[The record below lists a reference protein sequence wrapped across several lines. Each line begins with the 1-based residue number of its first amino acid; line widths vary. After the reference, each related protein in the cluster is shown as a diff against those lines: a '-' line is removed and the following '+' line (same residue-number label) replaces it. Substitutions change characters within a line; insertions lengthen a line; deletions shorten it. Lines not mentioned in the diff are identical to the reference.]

1 MLSIPRSFGLLV
13 LSRVVVPR
21 PPDWQDKPPPPAC
34 APRVCSAEAR
44 GGWECGV
51 VMAVDNTYWNTVN
64 AFGRYARDYIP
75 MYEAD
80 LDRMGIRH
88 LPVGSG
94 CPLFKRPFGSDDEPA
109 FLTRLKCVSD
119 PEPDTNDGY
128 CNWEQAHYDSTLS
141 VSDEAVARGCADAEI
156 DYIYTVDMDSV
167 EANWGYCDGT
177 SDEICVPCAPSDAE
191 PAPSCDAVADP
202 CEELFG
208 ATFAVG
214 DAICW
219 DNSECKR
226 ARGNEDWCG
235 RVADGKRCVWTSEAT
250 AAPTPGSAVAAPT
263 SAPARAPAPAP
274 TSTLATGATTAASE
288 PTTTAAAADGDDGD
302 ALTASASLYVLGAC
316 ILLVGVAIGV
326 GLSRRLK
333 SRRRHIDAHCVELA
347 DVATRVDPPMAEI
360 VSVNPFGEKEELIMQ
375 AHC

>member
-1 MLSIPRSFGLLV
+1 
-13 LSRVVVPR
+13 
-21 PPDWQDKPPPPAC
+21 
-34 APRVCSAEAR
+34 
-44 GGWECGV
+44 
-51 VMAVDNTYWNTVN
+51 
-64 AFGRYARDYIP
+64 
-75 MYEAD
+75 
-80 LDRMGIRH
+80 MGIRH

-156 DYIYTVDMDSV
+156 DYVYTVDMDAV

-191 PAPSCDAVADP
+191 PAPPCDAVADP

-263 SAPARAPAPAP
+263 SAPARAP
-274 TSTLATGATTAASE
+274 TR
-288 PTTTAAAADGDDGD
+288 ADVDARDRRDDGGIRAD
-302 ALTASASLYVLGAC
+302 DDGGRRRRRRRRRAHG
-316 ILLVGVAIGV
+316 VGVAV
-326 GLSRRLK
+326 RPRRLHPPR
-333 SRRRHIDAHCVELA
+333 RRRHRRRPLPARQIAPPAHRRPLRRARGRRGDPAHGGDRQRQPLRREGGAHHAGALLA
-347 DVATRVDPPMAEI
+347 HANTPVPR
-360 VSVNPFGEKEELIMQ
+360 L
-375 AHC
+375 AH

>member
-1 MLSIPRSFGLLV
+1 MPSIPRSFGLLV

-21 PPDWQDKPPPPAC
+21 PPDWQDKPRR
-34 APRVCSAEAR
+34 PRALARARRAR

-94 CPLFKRPFGSDDEPA
+94 CP
-109 FLTRLKCVSD
+109 
-119 PEPDTNDGY
+119 
-128 CNWEQAHYDSTLS
+128 AHYDSTLS
-141 VSDEAVARGCADAEI
+141 VSDEASRAAAPAEI
-156 DYIYTVDMDSV
+156 DHLHVDMDSS

-202 CEELFG
+202 CEG
-208 ATFAVG
+208 WG
-214 DAICW
+214 DLRRRRRDLLGQLVQAL
-219 DNSECKR
+219 R
-226 ARGNEDWCG
+226 DW
-235 RVADGKRCVWTSEAT
+235 
-250 AAPTPGSAVAAPT
+250 APSRRRRQR
-263 SAPARAPAPAP
+263 PARAGARRVGA
-274 TSTLATGATTAASE
+274 ATGATTAASE

-347 DVATRVDPPMAEI
+347 DVATRVDPPRAEI

>member
-1 MLSIPRSFGLLV
+1 MPSIPRSFGLLV
-13 LSRVVVPR
+13 LSRVVIPR

-109 FLTRLKCVSD
+109 FLTRLKCVS
-119 PEPDTNDGY
+119 
-128 CNWEQAHYDSTLS
+128 
-141 VSDEAVARGCADAEI
+141 CADAEI

-177 SDEICVPCAPSDAE
+177 SDEICVPCAPSEAE

-208 ATFAVG
+208 ATFVG
-214 DAICW
+214 DAVCW
-219 DNSECKR
+219 DNWSASAQR
-226 ARGNEDWCG
+226 DWCG

-250 AAPTPGSAVAAPT
+250 AAPTPGAP
-263 SAPARAPAPAP
+263 SRRRRPRRRARRRAP